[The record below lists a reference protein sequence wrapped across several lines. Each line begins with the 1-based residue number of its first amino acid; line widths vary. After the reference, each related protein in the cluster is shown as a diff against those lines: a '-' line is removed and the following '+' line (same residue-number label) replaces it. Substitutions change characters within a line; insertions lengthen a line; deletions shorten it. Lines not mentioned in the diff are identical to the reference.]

1 MRHADPPLHRFLLT
15 ILPSPELAA
24 QVTRSRELLYGSIGS
39 FSGRHTPPH
48 ITLCFLDL
56 SETHEADIIRA
67 VESGVAGRA
76 GFILH
81 YDGITHFPDRRTIY
95 IDPVEKQAIAAVR
108 APVVAALMQDV
119 ALSPALRETDHPHL
133 TIAAGLK
140 PTQFEK
146 AWEMLAPHE
155 HSSAEHAG
163 ELVLLK
169 RVLKPGERYGRVR
182 EFPLK

>member
-1 MRHADPPLHRFLLT
+1 MLHRFLLT
-15 ILPSPELAA
+15 ILPSPGLSAEVERL
-24 QVTRSRELLYGSIGS
+24 RELLHARIGS

-56 SETHEADIIRA
+56 PNTYEADIIRA
-67 VESGVAGRA
+67 MESGVVGQRS
-76 GFILH
+76 FTL
-81 YDGITHFPDRRTIY
+81 YYKGITHFPDRRTIY
-95 IDPVEKQAIAAVR
+95 IDPVEKEAIAVVR
-108 APVVAALMQDV
+108 APVVAALRQHDT
-119 ALSPALRETDHPHL
+119 LRPALRETDHPHL

-140 PTQFEK
+140 PVQFEK

-155 HSSAEHAG
+155 LASEEGVG

-182 EFPLK
+182 AFPLG